1 MTTTDTTLKGSG
13 SSKLATV
20 TVVAWPAAEM
30 IGTGAVAG
38 LVASAVTNTDLSRG
52 SLILLFVV
60 VMLMAGGLAYMI
72 WSLGP
77 SLKEAREQIAP
88 GEDAATT
95 NEVNAS
101 SAATVTAIE
110 ELRAEVTGL
119 RAEVERLNQPWWK
132 RWR

>member
-1 MTTTDTTLKGSG
+1 MTTTDAPPKGSG
-13 SSKLATV
+13 GSKVATV

-38 LVASAVTNTDLSRG
+38 LVAFALTNTALSRG

-77 SLKEAREQIAP
+77 SLKEAREEIAP
-88 GEDAATT
+88 GEDTATT
-95 NEVNAS
+95 N
-101 SAATVTAIE
+101 
-110 ELRAEVTGL
+110 
-119 RAEVERLNQPWWK
+119 
-132 RWR
+132 